1 MNTILNI
8 SIIFIFLLCIAV
20 TVQGEQNNGI
30 ERIIIGMDSMSSKPL
45 VATSVMNHNGSVVN
59 EIPAINA
66 IVVEIPK
73 EKYVLLKL
81 DSDFKEHVLYM
92 EPDIQVN
99 IPIVHITEAPTAVPL
114 TNPNDPY
121 YPYQWG
127 LPMIEV
133 NYAWD
138 IITGNESTIVA
149 VVDTGVDYTHND
161 LGAVDGS
168 IGWDFANGD
177 NDPMDDNGHG
187 THVAGI
193 IAATINNNEGVV
205 GVAPGITIMPVKVL
219 NAQGT
224 GWTSDIASGIAYA
237 ADNGAQIIS
246 LSLGSWF
253 PSKTL
258 ENATRYAVFDK
269 GCILFA
275 ASGNDGLQL
284 NTYPAAYRWVVAVGS
299 VGYDG
304 NRAWYSNYGDF
315 VALVA
320 PGGSSDSNLSHD
332 ILSTLPGNNYG
343 YAAGTSMATPHASGV
358 AALYWSYNPA
368 MANIDVARAMI
379 HNADDL
385 GTPGKDIYYGYGLVD
400 AWPANG

>member
-45 VATSVMNHNGSVVN
+45 VAISVMNHNGLVVN

-99 IPIVHITEAPTAVPL
+99 VPIVHITEVPMAGPL

-138 IITGNESTIVA
+138 IITGNKSTIVA
-149 VVDTGVDYTHND
+149 VVDTGVDYNHND
-161 LGAVDGS
+161 LGAVDDS
-168 IGWDFANGD
+168 IGWDFANSD
-177 NDPMDDNGHG
+177 NDSMDDNGHG

-258 ENATRYAVFDK
+258 KDATRYAVFDK
-269 GCILFA
+269 GCI
-275 ASGNDGLQL
+275 
-284 NTYPAAYRWVVAVGS
+284 V
-299 VGYDG
+299 
-304 NRAWYSNYGDF
+304 
-315 VALVA
+315 
-320 PGGSSDSNLSHD
+320 
-332 ILSTLPGNNYG
+332 ILE
-343 YAAGTSMATPHASGV
+343 A
-358 AALYWSYNPA
+358 
-368 MANIDVARAMI
+368 
-379 HNADDL
+379 
-385 GTPGKDIYYGYGLVD
+385 
-400 AWPANG
+400 